1 MFDKIRLYL
10 FSPFIKNETEIPA
23 LNGVRAFAILL
34 VILYHVWLPFPA
46 ADFPDFLKIVFSNF
60 NSGVDL
66 FFVLSGFL
74 IYSGILKYENDPD
87 SFDKT
92 KFFVSRTLRIFPA
105 YYFCLFVL
113 YFYFTIQID
122 RLGKIPNPTE
132 FQIAEMTSLREI
144 LQNSYADFFYVS
156 NYSERRLSL
165 VGWSLSIEEQ
175 FYLIL
180 PFFSSF
186 FLLRRDFILRISV
199 LILLYL
205 IPSAFRIYY
214 AFQNSDISV
223 LIYSHTRMDALIA
236 GMILAELET
245 RFRKNENESLII
257 SNFYPWIATVFLILG
272 HSFPLETWIR
282 RTIGFNFLNIGYG
295 FLIASAL
302 KPGSFFSSLM
312 GVSLFRPVARL
323 SYTMYLWNI
332 LIGGIVVSKILP
344 KTSNINAFVFFYAGS
359 GAVAGCF
366 LFSWLLYLV
375 IEKPFLLYKKRLE
388 SKNFEKRI

>member
-10 FSPFIKNETEIPA
+10 FSPFVKNETEIPA
-23 LNGVRAFAILL
+23 LNGIRACAILL
-34 VILYHVWLPFPA
+34 VIFYHVWLPFPA
-46 ADFPDFLKIVFSNF
+46 GNFPEFLKVVFSNF

-74 IYSGILKYENDPD
+74 IYSGILKYENDPA

-113 YFYFTIQID
+113 YFYFKGQID
-122 RLGKIPNPTE
+122 RLIRIPNPNE
-132 FQIAEMTSLREI
+132 FQIAEIISLRGI
-144 LQNSYADFFYVS
+144 LDASYADFFYVS

-186 FLLRRDFILRISV
+186 FLLRKDFTRRISV
-199 LILLYL
+199 LILLYFV
-205 IPSAFRIYY
+205 PSAYRIHY
-214 AFQNSDISV
+214 AFQNADLSV
-223 LIYSHTRMDALIA
+223 LIYSHTRMDALLA
-236 GMILAELET
+236 GMILAELE
-245 RFRKNENESLII
+245 FRLRKKENEPGILPQ
-257 SNFYPWIATVFLILG
+257 FYPWIAATFLVLG
-272 HSFPLETWIR
+272 HSFSLDHWFR
-282 RTIGFNFLNIGYG
+282 KTIGFNFLNLGYA

-302 KPGSFFSSLM
+302 RSGSFLSFVLGSP
-312 GVSLFRPVARL
+312 VFRPIARL

-332 LIGGIVVSKILP
+332 LIGGIAVSKILSG
-344 KTSNINAFVFFYAGS
+344 TSNIDGFVFFYAGAA
-359 GAVAGCF
+359 AVSACF
-366 LFSWLLYLV
+366 LFSWVLYLV
-375 IEKPFLLYKKRLE
+375 IEKPFLLYK
-388 SKNFEKRI
+388 EKLRSPHRAKS